1 MKCNVLSG
9 LRAASSIVVLAGLV
23 ACSGAGQDQTVA
35 DFGIAYIKRPV
46 ATELDPTT
54 NEIVL
59 VEPDVREAIE
69 FNEGGDVYLRDR
81 ASPSAAERNITL
93 CLTDLDGDGI
103 GTGDV
108 RDLETSYDGTKL
120 IFSLRL
126 EDLTNGNDVPK
137 WNIYEYDATVGGCPT
152 RVMDSD
158 SLANK
163 GNDVAPTYLPDGRIV
178 FSSSLQRATGAILVD
193 EGRFGQ
199 FQPLDENQ
207 NEPAVVLHV
216 MNANGTN
223 VQQISFNQSHD
234 LDASVLTSGEII
246 FSRWDHMGSRNAINL
261 YKMRPDGTELKALYG
276 VHDHAVGTAGST
288 VQYLA
293 PRELPDGQIL
303 VMIKPFTGSAGGG
316 TPAKINVTEYADN
329 TQSTWPNQMSGLT
342 GPAQLPVIDQ
352 DVRTDGSISP
362 AGRFRS
368 VYPLGDGSNR
378 ALVSWSQCR
387 LQPTDPATG
396 LRIPDAEP
404 YPCPETIPA
413 GAAEALPIYGIY
425 VYDLDTNTQ
434 LPVVVPEDGIM
445 IDEPVVLAPR
455 DRPAVLYDKTVGFEL
470 DSTLAGEGV
479 GLLHIR
485 SVYDF
490 DGSFQAL
497 GAQKTS
503 GGAVS
508 TLAEMADPTITDAD
522 HRPARFLRIVKAASI
537 PDRDVYNFDNTAFGV
552 SRQQK
557 MREIIGYAPVEPDG
571 SVLTKVPANV
581 PLAIS
586 VVDKVGRRIGARHQ
600 NWIQVRPGE
609 TLQCSGCHDHSPTAP
624 ALPLPHGYGDG
635 PTPLNGGAAT
645 TGGEYPGVTS
655 DVNPDPMVVGTV
667 TQVMGETMAQGRIR
681 TLCESTPGVGNI
693 NFAQIAC
700 PQLSPN
706 VNPVFTDVWNSGAIA
721 DVTNQRYDDTTAPAL
736 TDIPAS
742 AACQSQWSARCRIII
757 NYETHIHPL
766 WNKVRADSPDDD
778 DALADTCT
786 GCHTENDGVVRIPAG
801 VTQLDL
807 TDGLS
812 DIQTKHFKSYRELL
826 SSDDTQEIVG
836 GALQDI
842 PDVIQLDV
850 DGNPVLDANGNQVI
864 LQDFTVGPSIRT
876 AGAAAS
882 STFFSVFSPGGTH
895 AGRLTSAELRLI
907 SEWVD
912 IGAQYYNSPFDA
924 PEN

>member
-1 MKCNVLSG
+1 MKYKVLSG
-9 LRAASSIVVLAGLV
+9 LRAASLIVVLAGLV

-46 ATELDPTT
+46 ATQVDPNT

-59 VEPDVREAIE
+59 VEPDVREAIA

-81 ASPSAAERNITL
+81 ASPSASERNITL
-93 CLTDLDGDGI
+93 CLTDLDGDGV

-137 WNIYEYDATVGGCPT
+137 WNIYEYDTTVGGCPT
-152 RVMDSD
+152 RVMASD
-158 SLANK
+158 SLAKK

-193 EGRFGQ
+193 EGKFGQ
-199 FQPLDENQ
+199 FQPLDENL

-216 MNANGTN
+216 MNADGTN

-234 LDASVLTSGEII
+234 LDASVLASGEII

-276 VHDHAVGTAGST
+276 VHDHAVGTGGST
-288 VQYLA
+288 VQYLS

-329 TQSTWPNQMSGLT
+329 TQPTWPNQTSGLT

-387 LQPTDPATG
+387 LQPTDPVTG
-396 LRIPDAEP
+396 LRIPGADPE
-404 YPCPETIPA
+404 PCPATIPM

-490 DGSFQAL
+490 DGSFNDL
-497 GAQKTS
+497 T
-503 GGAVS
+503 GGTTAAN
-508 TLAEMADPTITDAD
+508 LADMANPSVTNAD
-522 HRPARFLRIVKAASI
+522 QRPARFLRIIKATSI
-537 PDRDVYNFDNTAFGV
+537 PGRDDFNFDRDAFGR

-586 VVDKVGRRIGARHQ
+586 VVDKDGRRIGGRHQ
-600 NWIQVRPGE
+600 NWIQLRPGE
-609 TLQCSGCHDHSPTAP
+609 TLQCTGCHTHAVTAP
-624 ALPLPHGYGDG
+624 AVPLPHGYSDG
-635 PTPLNGGAAT
+635 PTSINSDGLAVMGVFPGTDTDPGAAVV
-645 TGGEYPGVTS
+645 PANGVF
-655 DVNPDPMVVGTV
+655 
-667 TQVMGETMAQGRIR
+667 GETMAQARIR
-681 TLCESTPGVGNI
+681 GLCNTNYATI
-693 NFAQIAC
+693 NCA
-700 PQLSPN
+700 QLSPS
-706 VNPVFTDVWNSGAIA
+706 VNTVFSDVWDSGAIP

-736 TDIPAS
+736 TSIPVS
-742 AACQSQWSARCRIII
+742 AACQSQWSPRCRTVI
-757 NYETHIHPL
+757 NYTKHIHPL
-766 WNKVRADSPDDD
+766 WSKVRLDGPDSDT
-778 DALADTCT
+778 LADTCT
-786 GCHTENDGVVRIPAG
+786 DCHTENDGVVRIPAG

-807 TDGLS
+807 TDSAS
-812 DIQTKHFKSYRELL
+812 DSDVTPMTIFRSYTELL
-826 SSDDTQEIVG
+826 SPDDEQEIFN
-836 GALQDI
+836 GALRDI

-850 DGNPVLDANGNQVI
+850 DGNPVLDANGAPIV

-882 STFFSVFSPGGTH
+882 GTFFGVFSPGGSH
-895 AGRLTSAELRLI
+895 EGRLTSAELRLI

-912 IGAQYYNSPFDA
+912 VGAQYYNSPFDA
-924 PEN
+924 PLN